1 MIEIIV
7 EIDKEGIMMNIQELE
22 KRIKLPEAAGKAVD
36 QIKITEA
43 EYQEQK
49 QIFDRNLE
57 EFIDKWKNREN
68 KYEWALKF
76 YLMLCCETYEV
87 YKEKGIAGEIFDKTF
102 YDITIWCEECY
113 RKYQIYGLEE
123 IGWIA
128 QSVKMNLFR
137 LGRLQFEPY
146 ILKENLKC
154 KSGIL
159 KRGTEVLNVHIPAG
173 EPLDH
178 DG

>member
-76 YLMLCCETYEV
+76 YLMLCC
-87 YKEKGIAGEIFDKTF
+87 
-102 YDITIWCEECY
+102 
-113 RKYQIYGLEE
+113 
-123 IGWIA
+123 
-128 QSVKMNLFR
+128 
-137 LGRLQFEPY
+137 
-146 ILKENLKC
+146 
-154 KSGIL
+154 
-159 KRGTEVLNVHIPAG
+159 
-173 EPLDH
+173 
-178 DG
+178 